1 MMKNTFFLILLSFLL
16 FLSPSQSHSIVFD
29 YSYNETAPYNITL
42 CIGKK
47 DNCFPFLLS
56 ASITESMIIGRG
68 IIKSENYQNFTQI
81 SENVN
86 IGRYNGR
93 SWTGYEV
100 KSMVS
105 INSTDIEIKDYK
117 FIFVKNGLHLEKY
130 HGIIG
135 LGNSYKRSGIESDFL
150 GLLSKKGVIDKSTF
164 TFGNRKLFIGS
175 IPQLPFQPKL
185 TKICKTRDKQ
195 YINPT
200 YFFCMINAVI
210 YQGIKKFFIDDSS
223 EQIRFS
229 LEKFEINCTEAFYK
243 LLLEKIFA
251 TYIKSKE
258 CQEIKARAK
267 FFDSYITCEDK
278 VIEELG
284 DDDIFFIIGKWN
296 IKFKI
301 KKLFK
306 DNKFLITFNQSVDNW
321 VFGLVLG
328 TYYFVTI
335 DKDNNVAIFDRIK
348 NG

>member
-1 MMKNTFFLILLSFLL
+1 MKSATFFIFLSFLL
-16 FLSPSQSHSIVFD
+16 FLSCSQSHPIVFD
-29 YSYNETAPYNITL
+29 YSYDDTAPYNITL
-42 CIGKK
+42 CIGKR

-56 ASITESMIIGRG
+56 TSITESMIIGRG
-68 IIKSENYQNFTQI
+68 KLKSDKTFTKL

-100 KSMVS
+100 KSMITIS
-105 INSTDIEIKDYK
+105 NIDIEINDYK
-117 FIFVKNGLHLEKY
+117 FIFVKNGLYLEKY

-150 GLLSKKGVIDKSTF
+150 GLLRKKGVIDKSTF

-175 IPQLPFQPKL
+175 TPQFPFQHKL
-185 TKICKTRDKQ
+185 SKTCKTRDKK

-200 YFFCMINAVI
+200 YFFCILDAVI
-210 YQGIKKFFIDDSS
+210 YQGIKNVFIDNSS
-223 EQIRFS
+223 EQIKFS
-229 LEKFEINCTEAFYK
+229 LEKFEISCTEAFYK
-243 LLLEKIFA
+243 LLIEKIFK
-251 TYIKSKE
+251 TYIKSKA
-258 CQEIKARAK
+258 CQEIKVRGK
-267 FFDSYITCEDK
+267 FLDSYITCEDK

-284 DDDIFFIIGKWN
+284 DDEIFFIIGKWN

-301 KKLFK
+301 KELFK
-306 DNKFLITFNQSVDNW
+306 NKKFLITFNQSVDGW

-335 DKDNNVAIFDRIK
+335 DKDNNIAIFDRIK
-348 NG
+348 YG